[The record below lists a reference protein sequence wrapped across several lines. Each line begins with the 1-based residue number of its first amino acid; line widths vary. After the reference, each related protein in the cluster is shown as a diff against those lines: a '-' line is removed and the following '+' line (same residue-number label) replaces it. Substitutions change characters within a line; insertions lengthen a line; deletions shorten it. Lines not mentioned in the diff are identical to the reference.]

1 MRNIDIVQRSNKTF
15 NFIRGTMTGHIYLIL
30 WGFLPLLKLEF
41 CLGDTFGGKVYTFG
55 GKVYK
60 MKKCNKDCYMEE
72 QKSLTNSQCALK

>member
-1 MRNIDIVQRSNKTF
+1 MRECLGRSNKTF

-60 MKKCNKDCYMEE
+60 RSRKRGIPGQFNMKE
-72 QKSLTNSQCALK
+72 KST